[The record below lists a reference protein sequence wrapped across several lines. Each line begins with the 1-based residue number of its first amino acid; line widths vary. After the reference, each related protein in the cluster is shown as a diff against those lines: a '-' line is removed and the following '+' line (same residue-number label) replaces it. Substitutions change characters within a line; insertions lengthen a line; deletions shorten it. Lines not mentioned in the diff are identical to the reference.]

1 MYLNGECTE
10 EEILQKFLNNFET
23 VGIQDS
29 VVIEI
34 NHLLFYPKFF
44 IIL

>member
-23 VGIQDS
+23 TGIHDS
-29 VVIEI
+29 VVA
-34 NHLLFYPKFF
+34 F
-44 IIL
+44 IKSQNDSGLV